1 LDEMN
6 PIEVSLGRENWMKGF
21 HEELSH
27 EKIG

>member
-1 LDEMN
+1 MKCIQ
-6 PIEVSLGRENWMKGF
+6 IEVSLGRENWMKGF